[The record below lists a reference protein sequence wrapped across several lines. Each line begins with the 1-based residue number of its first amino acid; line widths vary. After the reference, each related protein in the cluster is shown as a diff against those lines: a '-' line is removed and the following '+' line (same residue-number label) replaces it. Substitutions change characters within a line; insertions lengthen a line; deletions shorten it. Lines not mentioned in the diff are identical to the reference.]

1 MEIIMRPSTL
11 GLVVGLILGVAGAFG
26 GFGAFVLVAVLGA
39 IGFIVGKAVE
49 GQIDVSSY
57 LPGADR
63 TRR

>member
-1 MEIIMRPSTL
+1 MRSSTL
-11 GLVVGLILGVAGAFG
+11 GLIVGLVLGLAGAFG

-39 IGFIVGKAVE
+39 AGFAVGKVLD

>member
-1 MEIIMRPSTL
+1 MRSSTL
-11 GLVVGLILGVAGAFG
+11 GLIVGLVLGLAGAFG

-39 IGFIVGKAVE
+39 VGFGVGKVLD

>member
-1 MEIIMRPSTL
+1 MRTSTL
-11 GLVVGLILGVAGAFG
+11 GLIVGLVLGLAGAFG

-39 IGFIVGKAVE
+39 IGFAVGSVLD
-49 GQIDVSSY
+49 GQLDVTSY